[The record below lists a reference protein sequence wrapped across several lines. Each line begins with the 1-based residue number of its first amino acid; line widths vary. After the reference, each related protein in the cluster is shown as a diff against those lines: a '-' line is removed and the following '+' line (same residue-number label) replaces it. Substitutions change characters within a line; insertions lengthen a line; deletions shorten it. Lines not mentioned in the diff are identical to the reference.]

1 MDLNIT
7 ASKLTDPTEFGS
19 KKNNESR
26 KVQVV
31 LLGLTVP
38 DYPCILILVLFNLKM
53 FFGVAFNFF
62 FCVS

>member
-7 ASKLTDPTEFGS
+7 ATKLRDPTEFGS

-38 DYPCILILVLFNLKM
+38 DYPGTIVIVVLFNLKM
-53 FFGVAFNFF
+53 FFG
-62 FCVS
+62 CGI